1 MILPD
6 YTAMNCNRKT
16 FRSPKV
22 RKSYDFARRKNDV
35 EDKMLDTKLKVM
47 EKEERTV
54 RQKLYEIRRE
64 KYSRTFYKGPERPK
78 FVDVNVCETE
88 EDDSNK
94 LNLITASG
102 VERTKNCLRRKS
114 IAVEELNPG
123 QVVRVCVSSKLE
135 DKVTGDET
143 STPSTSLPPIAKP
156 APSNKRRHSVA
167 IVTNIE
173 QHNKADLFTS
183 VTSFMQSIS
192 EEGEGANICK
202 DDLYFGRKT
211 EEKYS
216 ETTFG
221 ERSGR
226 NDGQTGDLVKVTCC
240 SEKLRDLRPQ
250 SATVEEI
257 EEKNRNDC
265 SSYRKITH
273 GCLQN
278 VLGEDHDSSGKVS
291 KPDVRKTETGQCNS
305 PTSVPSSPKRRVKPI
320 RRPNSD
326 FSSSLRSQS
335 SRTYS
340 DSSLQERAT
349 FRKCITPLP
358 VLSKSYSRMR
368 SAETSAAM
376 YEGAAMGHKSR
387 IRSLSAGGEHQASV
401 LTEKEAQMAEQVIIR
416 QLEIKEMA
424 KRMKKL
430 SLQHFGDSKTM
441 SKIPRKPSCSN
452 SPYTRRR
459 LEDRAS
465 HDTSNSTERVPTP
478 EITRRHTHN
487 PHLLKKI
494 VKDHCKNDRGKTVMV
509 KVLFELSG
517 DMPDCRYLRC
527 GDKASESKNRL

>member
-1 MILPD
+1 
-6 YTAMNCNRKT
+6 
-16 FRSPKV
+16 
-22 RKSYDFARRKNDV
+22 
-35 EDKMLDTKLKVM
+35 M

-64 KYSRTFYKGPERPK
+64 KYSRAFYKSPERPK

-88 EDDSNK
+88 EPDDSNK

-102 VERTKNCLRRKS
+102 VARTKNSLRRKS

-143 STPSTSLPPIAKP
+143 STPSTSLPPIVKP

-173 QHNKADLFTS
+173 QHNISDLFTS
-183 VTSFMQSIS
+183 VTSYMQSIS
-192 EEGEGANICK
+192 EESEGANICK
-202 DDLYFGRKT
+202 DDLYCGRKT
-211 EEKYS
+211 EERYS
-216 ETTFG
+216 EMTFG

-226 NDGQTGDLVKVTCC
+226 NDEQTGDLVKVTYC

-250 SATVEEI
+250 TTAEEV
-257 EEKNRNDC
+257 EEKNRNDR
-265 SSYRKITH
+265 SSNTKKTH
-273 GCLQN
+273 GCRQKAL
-278 VLGEDHDSSGKVS
+278 LEDYDSAGKVFTA
-291 KPDVRKTETGQCNS
+291 DVRKTETGQCNS
-305 PTSVPSSPKRRVKPI
+305 STSVSFSPARRVKSI

-326 FSSSLRSQS
+326 FSSNLRPQS
-335 SRTYS
+335 SISRNYS
-340 DSSLQERAT
+340 DSSLQERDS
-349 FRKCITPLP
+349 FRKCITPVPL
-358 VLSKSYSRMR
+358 LSKRHSRLR
-368 SAETSAAM
+368 SAETSAAV
-376 YEGAAMGHKSR
+376 YEGARHKR
-387 IRSLSAGGEHQASV
+387 KLRSLSAGSENQASV

-441 SKIPRKPSCSN
+441 PKIPRKQSSSN

-465 HDTSNSTERVPTP
+465 HDTSNSSEGVPTP

-527 GDKASESKNRL
+527 GDKASERKDRL